1 MALRFCLSGKGGF
14 LPPADPSQ
22 PCTEQDSC
30 LEGLQKCFISYLWPR
45 FLHVPFLQVVSRKLW
60 HQLEQPKRR
69 EKRAASDG
77 GHWGGSRACGTGLGA
92 HWKESPRRARPRPR
106 AHPTALAECRS
117 PTPPKRSEEA
127 GAETRSTCKHFTG
140 KASSFQEKPLGQIP
154 LRRSALARHLL
165 HQTQWE
171 LLTQALKYNWPV
183 KPH

>member
-77 GHWGGSRACGTGLGA
+77 GHWGGPGRAGQGWGCTGRKA
-92 HWKESPRRARPRPR
+92 HVELAPGPEPTRRLWPSVAVPLLQSAQKRRAQKHEAPVSISPAKPAASR
-106 AHPTALAECRS
+106 RS
-117 PTPPKRSEEA
+117 PWAKSHFA
-127 GAETRSTCKHFTG
+127 GQLWRGISSTRHSG
-140 KASSFQEKPLGQIP
+140 SSSHKP
-154 LRRSALARHLL
+154 
-165 HQTQWE
+165 
-171 LLTQALKYNWPV
+171 
-183 KPH
+183 